1 MVRERFAD
9 FVAARGGVLW
19 RSAWLLT
26 GDPDRAEQLLAT
38 ALVRTWS
45 AGRDAEAG
53 GGPEE
58 HALSELVRAFLSGRG
73 LAAGPGSTPG
83 PAIPAEP
90 GWPADDERAVERR
103 AELLAGL
110 ALLTPRQRAVL
121 VLLHAERREASEAA
135 ALLGWAVATVEGEHV
150 EAVTVLRRRT
160 RLLIDPDRALE
171 QGSDHSED
179 SGVRVP
185 DANETYWLRARL
197 ADDVPEPPY
206 VPDRAADA
214 ERRGR
219 RRGRR
224 FVLVG
229 AGVALVLAAMVGLAV
244 LAGPDDP
251 ADRDLAADAPER
263 VLVDAPVPARCL
275 ASSDI
280 TGRPE
285 LPLDLDLAPAVWLRF
300 CPAVE
305 PADVPGSLGFAPAVT
320 VSGGVEALVARWV
333 QSAGPGQLSLPTAG
347 ERRDRADAAGHC
359 RRCAARRRPGRGA
372 LRRGHDRRR
381 AGLPGRE
388 DGVRRG
394 GGRAGPTGRARGPA
408 GQQPV
413 RGASA
418 RSSRWHRR
426 RPTGPP
432 SRTTRRSWAPS
443 CRCRRSR
450 GWSAATNG
458 ALASARSWSSSSWC
472 LLRRPTQIRAAYLA
486 RLPTPAACSPARA
499 AWCPEATCVRDRALS
514 LYAVVLTDRTGSR
527 RSFGLDTG
535 ACNAVVGPGADMGW
549 AGQWLVEAVRDA
561 EPASG

>member
-38 ALVRTWS
+38 ALARTWS
-45 AGRDAEAG
+45 AGRDAEAS

-58 HALSELVRAFLSGRG
+58 RALTELVRAFLSRRG
-73 LAAGPGSTPG
+73 AAVTAGSGPV
-83 PAIPAEP
+83 PAAVP
-90 GWPADDERAVERR
+90 GWPADDELAGARR
-103 AELLAGL
+103 DELLAGL
-110 ALLTPRQRAVL
+110 ALLTPRQRVVL
-121 VLLHAERREASEAA
+121 VLLHAERREGSEAA
-135 ALLGWAVATVEGEHV
+135 ALLGWTVAAVEAEHV
-150 EAVTVLRRRT
+150 EAATVLRRRT
-160 RLLIDPDRALE
+160 RLLVNPDRSVLE
-171 QGSDHSED
+171 QGSAQSVD
-179 SGVRVP
+179 SGARVP
-185 DANETYWLRARL
+185 DADETYWLRLRL

-206 VPDRAADA
+206 APHRAADA

-219 RRGRR
+219 RRRHR
-224 FVLVG
+224 FVLAG
-229 AGVALVLAAMVGLAV
+229 AAVALVLAAVVGVAV

-251 ADRDLAADAPER
+251 TDRDLAADAPER

-305 PADVPGSLGFAPAVT
+305 PAEVPGSLGFAPAVT

-333 QSAGPGQLSLPTAG
+333 QQPDRLSCPYQRPGSDGTARMQLGTADGALHVVDLVVGPCGEVTIDGVLVSRDGRTVFADAVDALGRQVAREVRPASSRSGAVCPQQPMAPASADRTTTPDYPQIVGIELPLPTVEG
-347 ERRDRADAAGHC
+347 LVCRYERRARVSPQLVEQFVVSPAQAD
-359 RRCAARRRPGRGA
+359 
-372 LRRGHDRRR
+372 
-381 AGLPGRE
+381 
-388 DGVRRG
+388 
-394 GGRAGPTGRARGPA
+394 
-408 GQQPV
+408 
-413 RGASA
+413 
-418 RSSRWHRR
+418 
-426 RPTGPP
+426 
-432 SRTTRRSWAPS
+432 
-443 CRCRRSR
+443 
-450 GWSAATNG
+450 
-458 ALASARSWSSSSWC
+458 
-472 LLRRPTQIRAAYLA
+472 QIRAAYLA

-535 ACNAVVGPGADMGW
+535 ACNAVVGPGAEMGW

-561 EPASG
+561 EPAADG